1 MWEYGKHP
9 MSSEPSDDEPSI
21 AQKLLLLVFV
31 GGILEPLGM
40 LMYLLWSSPT
50 ALERLMAGGTS
61 LGEVGSF
68 LLASPDRLLVAGALA
83 LLALLF
89 AWNADT
95 SESTPHH
102 NLGGGGF

>member
-1 MWEYGKHP
+1 MG
-9 MSSEPSDDEPSI
+9 SEPSDDSPGT
-21 AQKLLLLVFV
+21 AQKVLLLVFV

-40 LMYLLWSSPT
+40 LTYLLWSSPA
-50 ALERLMAGGTS
+50 ALERLMADGID
-61 LGEVGSF
+61 LGDVVPF

-95 SESTPHH
+95 SDTTPHH